1 MYAGMETNRKHS
13 SSILPRVGLTAL
25 ALILAVALPTSAIE
39 WTSFEGSVRGFPVLR
54 DLSGR
59 RLADG
64 DFVQWVA
71 NDRLHVRITYVFNGG
86 RRAEEEVVLRQRPQ
100 LAQESWS
107 FRELRGGKPTRAFT
121 VDLRTGAASAM
132 KEEKGETKHWSET
145 LDVVEGRTFAGF
157 GFSLAIKALHARLL
171 KGETITVKGIG
182 FAPKPQLAS
191 VELSYG
197 GRDRIRMAGRTI
209 AADRFI
215 VHPKIP
221 AIAKLFIKVPDAQ
234 IWLTTPPAGF
244 LRWEGAMA
252 EPDDQIIRVDLLPGG
267 TSEAAVPVAT
277 SGTRK

>member
-1 MYAGMETNRKHS
+1 MYTGMDKNRKHMR
-13 SSILPRVGLTAL
+13 SILPCVCLTAL
-25 ALILAVALPTSAIE
+25 MLMLAVALPTSAIE
-39 WTSFEGSVRGFPVLR
+39 WTSLEWSVRGFPVLR
-54 DLSGR
+54 DLGGR
-59 RLADG
+59 
-64 DFVQWVA
+64 
-71 NDRLHVRITYVFNGG
+71 

-107 FRELRGGKPTRAFT
+107 FREWQGGKPTRAFT
-121 VDLRTGAASAM
+121 VDLRTGAASAV

-145 LDVVEGRTFAGF
+145 LDVVEGQTFAGF
-157 GFSLAIKALHARLL
+157 GFSLAIKALRERMV
-171 KGETITVKGIG
+171 KGETITLKGIG
-182 FAPKPQLAS
+182 FAPKPRLAA

-234 IWLTTPPAGF
+234 IWMTTPPAGF

>member
-1 MYAGMETNRKHS
+1 MYAGMAQHPKHMG
-13 SSILPRVGLTAL
+13 SILSRVGLTAL
-25 ALILAVALPTSAIE
+25 ALILAVALPTRAIE

-64 DFVQWVA
+64 DFVQWVT
-71 NDRLHVRITYVFNGG
+71 NNRLHVRIAYTFSGE

-107 FRELRGGKPTRAFT
+107 FRELQGGKPLRAFT
-121 VDLRTGAASAM
+121 VDLRTGAASAV
-132 KEEKGETKHWSET
+132 KEEKGETKRWSDM
-145 LDVVEGRTFAGF
+145 LDVVDGQTFAGF
-157 GFSLAIKALHARLL
+157 GFTLAIKALRQRLV
-171 KGETITVKGIG
+171 KGETVTLKGIG
-182 FAPKPQLAS
+182 FAPKPQS
-191 VELSYG
+191 VSAELSYG

-209 AADRFI
+209 TADRFI

-221 AIAKLFIKVPDAQ
+221 AIARLFVKVPDAQ

-252 EPDDQIIRVDLLPGG
+252 EPSDPIIRVDLLPGG

>member
-1 MYAGMETNRKHS
+1 MYAGMESRKHLRS
-13 SSILPRVGLTAL
+13 SLPRVCLASL
-25 ALILAVALPTSAIE
+25 ALMLTVALPTSAIE
-39 WTSFEGSVRGFPVLR
+39 WTSFEGSLHGFPELR

-71 NDRLHVRITYVFNGG
+71 KDRLHVRISYAFSGG
-86 RRAEEEVVLRQRPQ
+86 RSAEEEVVLRQRPQ

-107 FRELRGGKPTRAFT
+107 FRELQGGKPSRAFT

-132 KEEKGETKHWSET
+132 KEEKGETKRWSEM
-145 LDVVEGRTFAGF
+145 LDVVDGQTFAGF
-157 GFSLAIKALHARLL
+157 GFSLAIKALRERLM
-171 KGETITVKGIG
+171 KGEMIKLKGIG
-182 FAPKPQLAS
+182 FTPKPQLVS

-197 GRDRIRMAGRTI
+197 GRDRIRMAGRAI
-209 AADRFI
+209 AGDRFI

-221 AIAKLFIKVPDAQ
+221 AIAKLFVKVPDAQ

-252 EPDDQIIRVDLLPGG
+252 EPSDQIIRVDLLPGG

-277 SGTRK
+277 SGKRK

>member
-1 MYAGMETNRKHS
+1 MRS
-13 SSILPRVGLTAL
+13 DPLRICLTVFAL
-25 ALILAVALPTSAIE
+25 MLAVALPTSAVE
-39 WTSFEGSVRGFPVLR
+39 WTSYEGNLRGFPVLR

-64 DFVQWVA
+64 DFVQWVN
-71 NDRLHVRITYVFNGG
+71 NDRLHVRITYVFSGD
-86 RRAEEEVVLRQRPQ
+86 RRAEEEIVFRQRPQ
-100 LAQESWS
+100 LTQESWS
-107 FRELRGGKPTRAFT
+107 FRELHGGKPLRAFT
-121 VDLRTGAASAM
+121 VNLRTGAASAV
-132 KEEKGETKHWSET
+132 KDDKGETKRWSET
-145 LDVVEGRTFAGF
+145 LDVVPGETFAGF
-157 GFSLAIKALHARLL
+157 GFSLAIKALRARLVKGDTITL
-171 KGETITVKGIG
+171 KGVG

-215 VHPKIP
+215 IHPKIP
-221 AIAKLFIKVPDAQ
+221 LIAKLFVKVPDAQ

-252 EPDDQIIRVDLLPGG
+252 EPGDQIIRVDLLPGG

-277 SGTRK
+277 SGRRK